1 MQISWVLEN
10 IEQDNEEE
18 TSKITNVFEALKPW
32 MNLQLYQEEYKQKT
46 QKKVINSSFDDELK
60 KRGINPSDVLN
71 IHSIKED
78 NSQIE
83 NIEKDIER
91 DING

>member
-18 TSKITNVFEALKPW
+18 SSKITNVFEALKPW
-32 MNLQLYQEEYKQKT
+32 MNLQLYQEEQKQKT
-46 QKKVINSSFDDELK
+46 KKKVINSSFDDELK
-60 KRGINPSDVLN
+60 SRGINPSEVLN
-71 IHSIKED
+71 IKED
-78 NSQIE
+78 NLKIE
-83 NIEKDIER
+83 NIEKTIER